1 MRDIERGRQPVSEF
15 GNGARGAIVDAQSGV
30 QLIHQDEFLLHFIES
45 VFGRNPPS
53 VIGVAVSGGSD
64 STALLHLMHR
74 WAVDQNITLHAVTV
88 DHGLR
93 KAAANEANTMAEFC
107 TGLDIEHTTLRWTDW
122 DGKGNLQDQARRA
135 RYRLMAEWA
144 KGRGID
150 TIALGHTADDQ
161 AETFLMRLAR
171 GSGVDGLSGMRQRR
185 KADGINWVR
194 PALFSYRQQLRDF
207 LQRHDI
213 KWIDDPTNED
223 ERFERVKARKVLKAL
238 APLGIDAER
247 LAGTA
252 QDLQMARRALELQT
266 QNAALEIATID
277 HGDVILDRMKFHLLP
292 QETSARLLSHALSWV
307 SCAEYRPRRMALG
320 DVVYA
325 IHSNKTSTLHGCLIA
340 SKKSEIRI
348 MREHQAVKDVIC
360 PTDAVWDNRWQ
371 VSGPHAKGLELRA
384 LGEAGLAQ
392 CPDWREAG
400 APRASLLAT
409 PAVWRN
415 QELIAAPQAGLSNG
429 WVTSALFGADHF
441 ISTILSH

>member
-1 MRDIERGRQPVSEF
+1 LS
-15 GNGARGAIVDAQSGV
+15 N
-30 QLIHQDEFLLHFIES
+30 LDEYLLHYIAAT
-45 VFGRNPPS
+45 FGHCPPD

-64 STALLHLMHR
+64 STALLHLMHS

-93 KAAANEANTMAEFC
+93 KAAADEAKGVADFC
-107 TGLDIEHTTLRWTDW
+107 TGLGITHTTLHWADW

-135 RYRLMAEWA
+135 RYRLMTEWA
-144 KGRGID
+144 KDRGID

-171 GSGVDGLSGMRQRR
+171 GSGVDGLSGMPQRR

-194 PALFSYRQQLRDF
+194 PALFLYRQQLRDY
-207 LQRHDI
+207 LQRHNI
-213 KWIDDPTNED
+213 KWMDDPTNED
-223 ERFERVKARKVLKAL
+223 DRFDRVKARKVLKAL

-266 QNAALEIATID
+266 LNAALEIASVD
-277 HGDVILDRMKFHLLP
+277 RGDVILERKAFGLLP
-292 QETSARLLSHALSWV
+292 DEISARLLSHALSWV

-320 DVVYA
+320 DVEHA

-340 SKKSEIRI
+340 PNKSEIRI
-348 MREHQAVKDVIC
+348 MREHQAVKEVFC
-360 PTDAVWDNRWQ
+360 PTDAIWDNRWQ
-371 VSGPHAKGLELRA
+371 FSGPHAKGLELRA

-392 CPDWREAG
+392 CPDWRETG
-400 APRASLLAT
+400 APRASLLAA
-409 PAVWRN
+409 PAVWQN
-415 QELIAAPQAGLSNG
+415 QALIAAPLAGLSNG
-429 WVTSALFGADHF
+429 WVTKPLFGADHF